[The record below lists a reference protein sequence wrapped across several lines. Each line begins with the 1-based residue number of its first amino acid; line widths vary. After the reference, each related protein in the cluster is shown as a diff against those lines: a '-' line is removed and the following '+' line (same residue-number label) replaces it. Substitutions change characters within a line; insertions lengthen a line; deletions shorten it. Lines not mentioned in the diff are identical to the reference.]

1 MQVCIVGGGKV
12 GFYLAKTLLEHDHDP
27 IVVEPSQEACERIA
41 NSLDIPVI
49 VGDGTSAEVLEMAG
63 CGNCHSL
70 IAVTGQDENNLV
82 ACQLA
87 KKVFKCKRTVARVN
101 NPKNADVL
109 KTLGVDITVSS
120 TSNIVRILEREVE
133 TTAIRHL
140 LNLAGGTASLVEIFL
155 PDNFRYEG
163 RSLTE
168 IPIPENFNI
177 VSITR
182 NNEFIIPRGATKLFS
197 QDKLVCV
204 CLDEALHTI
213 VRDWRLPNV

>member
-27 IVVEPSQEACERIA
+27 IVVEPNQEACERIA

-49 VGDGTSAEVLEMAG
+49 VGDGTCAEVLEMAG
-63 CGNCHSL
+63 CGNCNSL

-140 LNLAGGTASLVEIFL
+140 LNLAGGTASLVEICL
-155 PDNFRYEG
+155 PDGFRYEG

-168 IPIPENFNI
+168 ISIPENFNI
-177 VSITR
+177 VSVTR
-182 NNEFIIPRGATKLFS
+182 GNEFIIPRGATRLFS

-204 CLDEALHTI
+204 CLDAALHTI
-213 VRDWRLPNV
+213 VKDWRLPNV